1 MRCSIAVGTVC
12 FLAYVEL
19 VVKDVDTL
27 GILVVGCAVC
37 NVDVAEELACWCVVD
52 DKTAS
57 LANPGTEATMLG
69 RAAFWLAISTPHAN
83 SPSGSCSFAITADW
97 RLL

>member
-37 NVDVAEELACWCVVD
+37 NVDVAEELACWSVVD

-57 LANPGTEATMLG
+57 LGKSRNRGYHVRTRCVLVGDFNAPCQF
-69 RAAFWLAISTPHAN
+69 AF
-83 SPSGSCSFAITADW
+83 
-97 RLL
+97 RELLVCDNR